1 MTNIFAV
8 KMGSKAADEV
18 SKNIIFLS
26 GSKLYSNKFLEIKNG
41 GREGGSFVT
50 VRIVSL
56 GYLAKG
62 NNSFGCV
69 ALITS
74 RQYLK
79 NLALS

>member
-26 GSKLYSNKFLEIKNG
+26 GSKLYSNKFLEIKNEG
-41 GREGGSFVT
+41 KGGSFVT